1 MAVPLDAAPA
11 EAPALP
17 GLRLPVGPSPA
28 RFLVLLGVFVCSAC
42 GMVYELAL
50 VALGAYLLGNT
61 VVQAS
66 IVLSVMVFAMG
77 VGALASKRLNRWPA
91 LSFAAVE
98 ALLSLLGGLS
108 VLLLYACFAWLR
120 IYQAATVGVAFALGA
135 LIGAEIP
142 LLMNLLQQIRRQS
155 APDAVADMF
164 AADYVGALLGG
175 LAFPFLLLPTLGLL
189 RGALAVGAVNALV
202 GVAVTV
208 WLFRTTL
215 SRRALAALAA
225 ALVAILLVLAAA
237 FWGSGRFEVSAR
249 QQLYAQPIVLQ
260 QRSEYQDIVMTSA
273 ISYDDER
280 LYLNG
285 NLQFSSADE
294 HRYHEALVHPAMDGP
309 RARVLVLGGGDGLAA
324 REILRYADVEA
335 LTLVDLDPAVT
346 KLARTEPRLTELNGR
361 SLEDPRV
368 EVVNADAFSWLRERA
383 PSEGFDVVV
392 ADLPDPDSEATA
404 KLYSQ
409 EMYGLVGR
417 ALAPG
422 GRLVV
427 QSGSPYFAPEAYWCI
442 GETVE
447 AAGFDATPYS
457 VDVPSFGNWGFFL
470 ATADDAPAGS
480 RPDDDGAGPPLGLA
494 EDAPAARFLS
504 AEVLAAAAVFPPDR
518 GPRDVEVSTLL
529 EPVVMGYQQQ
539 GWKGY

>member
-1 MAVPLDAAPA
+1 VAVPLDATAA
-11 EAPALP
+11 ETPALP
-17 GLRLPVGPSPA
+17 GLHLPVGPSLA
-28 RFLVLLGVFVCSAC
+28 RFLVLLGVFVCAAC

-215 SRRALAALAA
+215 SRRALATLAA
-225 ALVAILLVLAAA
+225 ALVSILLVLAAA

-249 QQLYAQPIVLQ
+249 Q
-260 QRSEYQDIVMTSA
+260 
-273 ISYDDER
+273 
-280 LYLNG
+280 
-285 NLQFSSADE
+285 
-294 HRYHEALVHPAMDGP
+294 
-309 RARVLVLGGGDGLAA
+309 
-324 REILRYADVEA
+324 
-335 LTLVDLDPAVT
+335 
-346 KLARTEPRLTELNGR
+346 
-361 SLEDPRV
+361 
-368 EVVNADAFSWLRERA
+368 
-383 PSEGFDVVV
+383 
-392 ADLPDPDSEATA
+392 
-404 KLYSQ
+404 
-409 EMYGLVGR
+409 
-417 ALAPG
+417 
-422 GRLVV
+422 
-427 QSGSPYFAPEAYWCI
+427 
-442 GETVE
+442 
-447 AAGFDATPYS
+447 
-457 VDVPSFGNWGFFL
+457 
-470 ATADDAPAGS
+470 
-480 RPDDDGAGPPLGLA
+480 
-494 EDAPAARFLS
+494 
-504 AEVLAAAAVFPPDR
+504 
-518 GPRDVEVSTLL
+518 
-529 EPVVMGYQQQ
+529 
-539 GWKGY
+539 

>member
-1 MAVPLDAAPA
+1 MAVPLDAAA
-11 EAPALP
+11 GDAAGRP
-17 GLRLPVGPSPA
+17 GPRLPVGPGPA
-28 RFLVLLGVFVCSAC
+28 RFLVLAGVFVCAAC

-50 VALGAYLLGNT
+50 VALGSYLLGST

-66 IVLSVMVFAMG
+66 VVLSVMVFAMG
-77 VGALASKRLNRWPA
+77 VGALASKPLNRWPA

-120 IYQAATVGVAFALGA
+120 ISQAATVGMAFALGA

-142 LLMNLLQQIRRQS
+142 LLMSLLQQIRRQS

-175 LAFPFLLLPTLGLL
+175 LAFPFLLLPALGLL
-189 RGALAVGAVNALV
+189 RGTLAVGAVNALV

-208 WLFRTTL
+208 WLFRGAL
-215 SRRALAALAA
+215 SRRARAGLAAVL
-225 ALVAILLVLAAA
+225 LGILLVLAAA
-237 FWGSGRFEVSAR
+237 SWLSGRFELSAR

-260 QRSEYQDIVMTSA
+260 QRSAYQDIVMTSA

-280 LYLNG
+280 LFLNG

-294 HRYHEALVHPAMDGP
+294 HRYHEALVHPAMAGP

-324 REILRYADVEA
+324 REILRYDDVEA
-335 LTLVDLDPAVT
+335 VTLVDLDPAMT
-346 KLARTEPRLTELNGR
+346 GLARTEPRLTRLNEH
-361 SLEDPRV
+361 SLDDPRV
-368 EVVNADAFSWLRERA
+368 EVVNADAFGWLREDA
-383 PSEGFDVVV
+383 PPDAYDVVV
-392 ADLPDPDSEATA
+392 ADLPDPDAEATA

-409 EMYGLVGR
+409 EMYGLVER

-427 QSGSPYFAPEAYWCI
+427 QAGSPYFAPDAYWCI
-442 GETVE
+442 GATVE
-447 AAGFDATPYS
+447 AAGFAATPYN

-470 ATADDAPAGS
+470 AAARADVPGD
-480 RPDDDGAGPPLGLA
+480 AGPPLRLA
-494 EDAPAARFLS
+494 SGAPATRFLS
-504 AEVLAAAAVFPPDR
+504 EDVLAAAAVFPPDR
-518 GPRDVEVSTLL
+518 GPREVAVSTLL
-529 EPVVMGYQQQ
+529 EPVVMDYQQR

>member
-28 RFLVLLGVFVCSAC
+28 RFLVLLGVFVCAAC

-189 RGALAVGAVNALV
+189 RGALVVGAVNALV

-346 KLARTEPRLTELNGR
+346 ELARTEPRLTELNGR

>member
-28 RFLVLLGVFVCSAC
+28 RFLVLLGVFVCAAC

-225 ALVAILLVLAAA
+225 ALVTILLVLAAA

-346 KLARTEPRLTELNGR
+346 ELARTEPRLTELNGR